1 MSSQWDDIQIADFDS
16 ETMQLLVEIIGME
29 AMKKLLATFGGE
41 TLYFMKP
48 ESVIRSRRDRKIYE
62 AFTGDNYLELAREH
76 DLTTRHVRKIIQEQ
90 RSQNP
95 KDGLKQQEL
104 F

>member
-1 MSSQWDDIQIADFDS
+1 MSQWDDIQIEDFET
-16 ETMQLLVEIIGME
+16 ETMQVLAETIGMD
-29 AMKKLLATFGGE
+29 AMKKLLAVFGGE
-41 TLYFMKP
+41 MLYLLKP

-62 AFTGDNYLELAREH
+62 DFTGDNYLELARKN

-90 RSQNP
+90 RSQTP
-95 KDGLKQQEL
+95 KDGFRQQEL

>member
-1 MSSQWDDIQIADFDS
+1 MSAWDDIQIEDLET
-16 ETMQLLVEIIGME
+16 ETMQVLAETIGMD

-41 TLYFMKP
+41 TLYLLKP

-62 AFTGDNYLELAREH
+62 AFTGENYLELAREY
-76 DLTTRHVRKIIQEQ
+76 DLTTRHIRKIIQEQ